1 MNLYLENQA
10 TFFDQCVPNQ
20 PGFSSSVAAVTIL
33 PSAPKL
39 ALAWRMWYK
48 HVGLLRRLRFIRS
61 LIAQRRHYDID
72 EMEHEDETG
81 KKKGIDKNSAHI
93 SDGKSLDMLFGNAG
107 VSPPKNKSEDDMPLP
122 TGNEPAIPFGDQEE
136 NDLLSGGKDLEDE
149 KKLQMRIEY
158 YNDVF
163 GSKIDDE
170 NELQN
175 TLLLHAL
182 SYGPEQT
189 AVYSREFAQGAAAC
203 CPNGCREERM
213 HSLTLMQLEELEAEI
228 KADVEESF
236 KILTD
241 AQRSNIESRRDHHL
255 DSSIRKGQEYAD
267 IRKGVSTDNMIDP
280 DDVESKLYA
289 RTPTKFNGGQNPTSL
304 PVSPFFYAV

>member
-1 MNLYLENQA
+1 
-10 TFFDQCVPNQ
+10 
-20 PGFSSSVAAVTIL
+20 
-33 PSAPKL
+33 
-39 ALAWRMWYK
+39 MWYK
-48 HVGLLRRLRFIRS
+48 HAGLLRRLRFIRS

-72 EMEHEDETG
+72 EMEHEDEAG
-81 KKKGIDKNSAHI
+81 KKKGTDKNTAHI
-93 SDGKSLDMLFGNAG
+93 NDGKSLDMLFGKADG
-107 VSPPKNKSEDDMPLP
+107 QSPPKNKIEVETPLP
-122 TGNEPAIPFGDQEE
+122 NGNEPVIPYGDQEE
-136 NDLLSGGKDLEDE
+136 NDLLSGDKDLEEE

-175 TLLLHAL
+175 TLLIHAL

-213 HSLTLMQLEELEAEI
+213 HSLTLMQLEELEEEI
-228 KADVEESF
+228 KSNVEDSF
-236 KILTD
+236 RVLTD
-241 AQRSNIESRRDHHL
+241 AQRSNIESRRDVHL

-267 IRKGVSTDNMIDP
+267 IRKAVSGDNQIDP

-289 RTPTKFNGGQNPTSL
+289 RTPTKFDGGQNPTAF
-304 PVSPFFYAV
+304 PVSLLFCCIIDLLQICI